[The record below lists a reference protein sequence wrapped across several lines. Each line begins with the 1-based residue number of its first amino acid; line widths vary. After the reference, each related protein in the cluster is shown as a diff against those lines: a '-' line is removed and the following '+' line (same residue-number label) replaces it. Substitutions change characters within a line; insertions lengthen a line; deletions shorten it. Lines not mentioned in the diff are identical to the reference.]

1 MTGRRSS
8 SRGGPATAVF
18 KSTAPR
24 SGRKATGSGRPSDSP
39 PFAFAMWRREMAW
52 GGESFKA
59 EQNLF
64 ARDLFRDLLK
74 EVAVRIHID

>member
-1 MTGRRSS
+1 
-8 SRGGPATAVF
+8 
-18 KSTAPR
+18 
-24 SGRKATGSGRPSDSP
+24 
-39 PFAFAMWRREMAW
+39 MWRREMAW